1 MKILGIHGIG
11 QTFLGPEQLKQHWL
25 SALQDGLSEAMGPRL
40 DAADFDMVAYGA
52 LFRPAGTRGEPR
64 IDPEALDDWERE
76 MLAEWWRE
84 AAALSSAADATDTA
98 DADTPDESPE
108 IQPPDFAG
116 RARTPQVV
124 QRALRQLSKSRFF
137 KALGPER
144 ILLSGLRQVRLFLHD
159 AELKRAVLERV
170 AERFS
175 PDTRMVVAHSLGS
188 IVAYEALCA
197 HPEWRVDTLLT
208 LGSPLGIRHLV
219 FEALTPEPR
228 DGRGIWPG
236 VRRWVNIADQGDIV
250 ALQKELAPGF
260 GQVEDRLVYNG
271 WRSHDVARY
280 LSAREAGEVIA
291 AALGHG

>member
-11 QTFLGPEQLKQHWL
+11 QTFLGSEQLKQHWL
-25 SALQDGLSEAMGPRL
+25 PALQDGLSEARGPRL
-40 DAADFDMVAYGA
+40 EAADFDVVAFGA
-52 LFRPAGTRGEPR
+52 LFRPEEATRGAPR
-64 IDPEALDDWERE
+64 VDPESLDDWERE

-84 AAALSSAADATDTA
+84 AAALSGASSTDDRA
-98 DADTPDESPE
+98 ESPE
-108 IQPPDFAG
+108 IQAPDFAG

-137 KALGPER
+137 AAIGPER

-159 AELKRAVLERV
+159 ADLKRKVLERV
-170 AERFS
+170 VERVS
-175 PDTRMVVAHSLGS
+175 PETRVVVAHSLGS

-219 FEALTPEPR
+219 FEALTPKPQ

-236 VRRWVNIADQGDIV
+236 VRRWVNIADRGDIV

-271 WRSHDVARY
+271 WQSHDVTRY
-280 LSAREAGEVIA
+280 LSARETGEVIA
-291 AALGHG
+291 AALAHG

>member
-25 SALQDGLSEAMGPRL
+25 PALQDGLSEAKGPRL
-40 DAADFDMVAYGA
+40 DVADFDVVGYGA
-52 LFRPAGTRGEPR
+52 LFRPEETRGVPR
-64 IDPEALDDWERE
+64 IDPEDLDDWERE

-84 AAALSSAADATDTA
+84 AATLSAAANVEDAY
-98 DADTPDESPE
+98 DESPE

-124 QRALRQLSKSRFF
+124 QRALRQLAKSRFF
-137 KALGPER
+137 AAFGPER
-144 ILLSGLRQVRLFLHD
+144 ILLFGLRQVRLFLHHAD
-159 AELKRAVLERV
+159 LKRTVLERV
-170 AERFS
+170 AKRVS
-175 PDTRMVVAHSLGS
+175 PDTRVVVAHSLGS

-219 FEALTPEPR
+219 FDALTPKPR
-228 DGRGIWPG
+228 DGRGPWPG
-236 VRRWVNIADQGDIV
+236 VRRWVNIADRGDIV

-260 GQVEDRLVYNG
+260 GEVEDRLVYNG

-291 AALGHG
+291 AALAHG